1 MPSGAVVPSPDRHD
15 AARLPEPA
23 TTERGTRLTEP
34 GVDLL
39 ATALDLGYSSHS
51 HFTET
56 FRRSF
61 GITPSAVRGNLTA
74 TRVRETGTKNEG
86 WRHSVRPHAQH

>member
-1 MPSGAVVPSPDRHD
+1 VRLFHRQTGTTLHAYRNQLRLR
-15 AARLPEPA
+15 AALE
-23 TTERGTRLTEP
+23 RLTDP

-39 ATALDLGYSSHS
+39 DTALDLGYSSHS

-61 GITPSAVRGNLTA
+61 GITPFTGRGNLTA

>member
-1 MPSGAVVPSPDRHD
+1 MRLFHRQPGTTLHAYRNQLRLR
-15 AARLPEPA
+15 AALEP
-23 TTERGTRLTEP
+23 LTNP